1 MKQHYI
7 FSFLL
12 VCFLSFSSV
21 VTAQST
27 TFPANMQQEK
37 PIAGLSI
44 YPNPVTGNKIY
55 ISTDK
60 NLAKEVEVYN
70 VLGKMILSARLIGK
84 ELDVSELTPG
94 IYIVKIKEGNTQ
106 ATRKLVVK

>member
-1 MKQHYI
+1 MKQKYI
-7 FSFLL
+7 LSFLL
-12 VCFLSFSSV
+12 VCFLLFANV
-21 VTAQST
+21 VAAQNTAL
-27 TFPANMQQEK
+27 PAYVPEK

-44 YPNPVTGNKIY
+44 YPNPVTGSKVF

-60 NLAKEVEVYN
+60 NQAKEVEIYN
-70 VLGKMILSARLIGK
+70 VLGKMVLSARLIGK
-84 ELDVSELTPG
+84 ELDVSDLTPG